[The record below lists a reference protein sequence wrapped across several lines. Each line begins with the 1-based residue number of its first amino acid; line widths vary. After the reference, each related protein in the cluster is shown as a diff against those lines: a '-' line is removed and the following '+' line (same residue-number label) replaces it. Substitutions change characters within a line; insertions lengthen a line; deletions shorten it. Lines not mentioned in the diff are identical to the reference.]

1 MERSLSKDPV
11 LRKRYAYTKRED
23 IKKSHLVTFK
33 SQDPRLRFDLE
44 WYLQH
49 HPVISPNKPGKVRR
63 VFNDAAKLHAPFL
76 NQSLL
81 VGQDLLQNP
90 DFRNIALPTAQVRR
104 LNGYRGCDSPGR
116 ITRPRSI
123 FASFS
128 VAGRIPH
135 RIW

>member
-81 VGQDLLQNP
+81 VDKTYSKTLIFVILRFRQHRYADSTDIEGVILQ
-90 DFRNIALPTAQVRR
+90 V
-104 LNGYRGCDSPGR
+104 G
-116 ITRPRSI
+116 
-123 FASFS
+123 
-128 VAGRIPH
+128 
-135 RIW
+135 